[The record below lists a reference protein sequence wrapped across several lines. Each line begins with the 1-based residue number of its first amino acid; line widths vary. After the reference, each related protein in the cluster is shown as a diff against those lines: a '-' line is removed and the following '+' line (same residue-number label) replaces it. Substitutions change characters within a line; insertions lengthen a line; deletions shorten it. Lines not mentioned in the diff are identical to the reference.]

1 MNSPSTTFGFLPD
14 VYRILG
20 KYNLKHAL
28 EKNCKKAVFPNKTT
42 WRREVNEA
50 IRLHMEI
57 LT

>member
-28 EKNCKKAVFPNKTT
+28 EKIVKKQFFPIKL
-42 WRREVNEA
+42 VGGGK
-50 IRLHMEI
+50 
-57 LT
+57 